1 MLLAASRAGAL
12 VNGNVRRRTRHVN
25 IAFASRVPVD
35 IVALMRFR
43 HCYHSAMK
51 TAIDACYVRNP
62 RCPGKFPGL
71 RCRKRIADSEGHGLV
86 TVYAIEHPD
95 GKWSLLL
102 DVVVSLPCVRK
113 GLECGEQ
120 MENLRCSMSDATLC
134 AIDTLLRLPDEH
146 AAP

>member
-95 GKWSLLL
+95 CKWSLLL
-102 DVVVSLPCVRK
+102 ARCHAFGRAWRVESKWKTCDAPCLTLPCAP
-113 GLECGEQ
+113 
-120 MENLRCSMSDATLC
+120 STL
-134 AIDTLLRLPDEH
+134 
-146 AAP
+146 

>member
-102 DVVVSLPCVRK
+102 ARCHAFGRAWSVESKWKTCDAPCLMLPCAP
-113 GLECGEQ
+113 
-120 MENLRCSMSDATLC
+120 STLC
-134 AIDTLLRLPDEH
+134 
-146 AAP
+146 